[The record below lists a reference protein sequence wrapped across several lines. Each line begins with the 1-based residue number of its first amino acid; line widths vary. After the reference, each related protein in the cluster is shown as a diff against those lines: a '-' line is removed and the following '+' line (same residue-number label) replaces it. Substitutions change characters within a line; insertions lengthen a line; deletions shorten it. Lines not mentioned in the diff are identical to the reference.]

1 MKKIVL
7 ALAILGTSSLFPSS
21 FEKPILQPK
30 AVWHPRNRTGF
41 TNFAEEYY
49 VRFICMTAPA
59 EPTKE
64 TDATDA
70 EDVINQAFPYLDS
83 ANRPTRVTSF
93 VSPNRYAHARRVCY
107 SAKCPAY
114 ALLIFGPWN

>member
-49 VRFICMTAPA
+49 VRLMGIVDL
-59 EPTKE
+59 KR
-64 TDATDA
+64 
-70 EDVINQAFPYLDS
+70 IRS
-83 ANRPTRVTSF
+83 
-93 VSPNRYAHARRVCY
+93 
-107 SAKCPAY
+107 
-114 ALLIFGPWN
+114 